1 MSYRILVTA
10 PRLAPA
16 GQRVLA
22 AAQCETV
29 YIDDAQD
36 AAQVARILATQPIDA
51 VISRTVELSG
61 AAIAACPTLRVIC
74 KHGVGVTNID
84 VDAATQRGIPVFT
97 TPGTN
102 THSVA
107 ELAIG
112 LMLAAARKLNFFD
125 SELRAGRWT
134 RTGDGRQL
142 HGRTLGLVGYGQIG
156 QRVAAIAH
164 ALGLHVRAFDPVA
177 KQADAQPFVTL
188 ESSLD
193 ALLAQADVL
202 SLHCPVNAHTRNLLD
217 AEAIARL
224 PDGAI
229 VVNTARG
236 ELIDEAALVAA
247 LRSGK
252 LAAAGLDTFRNE
264 PMPAD
269 DPLAALPN
277 VVLTPHVGGS
287 TPDALDAVAVSAAET
302 CLRFL
307 RGEGVDSV
315 NAAACVNGAV
325 LKHHQSDI
333 KVIA

>member
-1 MSYRILVTA
+1 MSHRILVTA
-10 PRLAPA
+10 PRLAQA
-16 GQRVLA
+16 GRRVLA
-22 AAQCETV
+22 AAQCEVV
-29 YIDDAQD
+29 YIDDAQN
-36 AAQVARILATQPIDA
+36 AAQVALILATQPIDA

-61 AAIAACPTLRVIC
+61 AAIASCASLRVIC

-84 VDAATQRGIPVFT
+84 VEAATRRSIPVFT

-107 ELAIG
+107 ELTMA
-112 LMLAAARKLNFFD
+112 LMLGAARKVNFYD
-125 SELRAGRWT
+125 GELRAGRWT

-142 HGRTLGLVGYGQIG
+142 HGRTLGLIGYGQIG
-156 QRVAAIAH
+156 RRVAAIAN
-164 ALGLHVRAFDPVA
+164 ALGMTVRAFDPVA
-177 KQADAQPFVTL
+177 TQAEAQPFVML
-188 ESSLD
+188 ERSVD
-193 ALLAQADVL
+193 DLLPQADVL
-202 SLHCPVNAHTRNLLD
+202 SLHCPVNAHTRNMLD
-217 AEAIARL
+217 ARAIARL

-247 LRSGK
+247 LQSGK

-264 PMPAD
+264 PLGAD

-302 CLRFL
+302 CLRYL
-307 RGEGVDSV
+307 RGEGVD
-315 NAAACVNGAV
+315 AASCVNP
-325 LKHHQSDI
+325 DI
-333 KVIA
+333 LHFETKVIA

>member
-51 VISRTVELSG
+51 VISRTVELS

-112 LMLAAARKLNFFD
+112 LMLAAARKLNFYD

-156 QRVAAIAH
+156 KRVAAIAH
-164 ALGLHVRAFDPVA
+164 ALGLHVHAFDPVA

-202 SLHCPVNAHTRNLLD
+202 SLHCPVNAHTRDLLD

-236 ELIDEAALVAA
+236 ELIDETALVAA

-264 PMPAD
+264 PLAAD
-269 DPLAALPN
+269 SPLAALPN

-307 RGEGVDSV
+307 RAEAVD
-315 NAAACVNGAV
+315 AGACVNGSV
-325 LKHHQSDI
+325 LQNLHSDI

>member
-1 MSYRILVTA
+1 MSHRILVTA
-10 PRLAPA
+10 PRLAQA
-16 GQRVLA
+16 GRRVLA
-22 AAQCETV
+22 AAQCEVV
-29 YIDDAQD
+29 YIDDAQN
-36 AAQVARILATQPIDA
+36 AAQVAHILATQPIDA
-51 VISRTVELSG
+51 VISRTVDLSG
-61 AAIAACPTLRVIC
+61 AAIASCPSLRVIC

-84 VDAATQRGIPVFT
+84 VEAATRHGIPVFT

-107 ELAIG
+107 ELTLA
-112 LMLAAARKLNFFD
+112 LMLGAARKVNFYD

-142 HGRTLGLVGYGQIG
+142 HGRTLGLIGYGQIG
-156 QRVAAIAH
+156 RSVAAIAH
-164 ALGLHVRAFDPVA
+164 ALGMSVRAFDPVA
-177 KQADAQPFVTL
+177 AQAGAQPFVTL
-188 ESSLD
+188 ERSVED
-193 ALLAQADVL
+193 LLAQADVL

-217 AEAIARL
+217 AQAIARL

-247 LRSGK
+247 LQSGK

-264 PMPAD
+264 PLGAD

-302 CLRFL
+302 CLRYL
-307 RGEGVDSV
+307 RGEAV
-315 NAAACVNGAV
+315 NAASCVNPDA
-325 LKHHQSDI
+325 LHSEK